1 MTSELA
7 SSWVLGRNFSV
18 AVAPPNSVSSCRYT
32 SDNQHVP
39 GSGGGPVP
47 GLNKLRHGSASS
59 GHLVRS
65 NSDSASSE
73 CRPLLTGYL
82 SRIRHYHPLTRQQE
96 RRLAQNIQAG
106 CDASCEELVQSNLS
120 FVVSVASKYRH
131 LGLPFEDLLNEGN
144 LGLLEAARRFD
155 PSVGTKFITYAI
167 WWVRK
172 KILNALTEQST
183 LVHVPTSQ
191 RKKVREIRDAESSLS
206 LDLRTKPTRE
216 EISARIKKSL
226 PTIDRTLRLEMK
238 ELSLDHG
245 VGEAG
250 EQPFSDRL
258 VDPRSVDPEGYLIDR
273 ESTELLTEA
282 LDYLHNQEREV
293 VMRRFGFQTGS
304 RLTLKEVGDMLHIS
318 RERVR
323 QIENKA
329 KARLRRILN
338 SRKLKRPSTSKK
350 LNRLH

>member
-1 MTSELA
+1 
-7 SSWVLGRNFSV
+7 
-18 AVAPPNSVSSCRYT
+18 
-32 SDNQHVP
+32 
-39 GSGGGPVP
+39 
-47 GLNKLRHGSASS
+47 
-59 GHLVRS
+59 
-65 NSDSASSE
+65 
-73 CRPLLTGYL
+73 
-82 SRIRHYHPLTRQQE
+82 
-96 RRLAQNIQAG
+96 
-106 CDASCEELVQSNLS
+106 
-120 FVVSVASKYRH
+120 
-131 LGLPFEDLLNEGN
+131 

-258 VDPRSVDPEGYLIDR
+258 VDPRSVDPEDYLIDR